1 MRVCIPRFLQIGKGG
16 MDSVPELLA
25 AIGGLKKPLIVTDKN
40 MIALGYVDRLTSIL
54 QAGGISFEIFDEV
67 VPDPTD
73 TVIFSGINVLVSAKC
88 DCVIGIGGGSPL
100 DTAKAIAV
108 MSQGSTDLENYRPP
122 AISNAPGLPILAIPT
137 TAGTGSEVTHHTVII
152 RSSTQEKISCRGE
165 AFMPTAAVIDYE
177 LTLSMPKRL
186 SIDNAIDTM
195 THGIEAYVS
204 KKASLFSDRM
214 ALDCLRLV
222 GPNLPRIYKDPED
235 EKARELL
242 MFAATLGGLAFTNA
256 SICLVHAMSRPLGA
270 LFHIP
275 HGLSNAMLLPQV
287 TEFSVQSAPDRYA
300 DCAKAMGI
308 ASTLDPNSVAC
319 KKLVQALY
327 VYQENFEVPSL
338 SAYGL
343 EREIFEKSMGAMIDD
358 AIRSGA
364 PKNNPKE
371 PSQEEM
377 REIYEK
383 AW

>member
-40 MIALGYVDRLTSIL
+40 MIALGYVDRLISIL
-54 QAGGISFEIFDEV
+54 QASGISFEIFDEV

-152 RSSTQEKISCRGE
+152 RASTQEKISCRGE

-242 MFAATLGGLAFTNA
+242 MFAATLGV
-256 SICLVHAMSRPLGA
+256 SH
-270 LFHIP
+270 
-275 HGLSNAMLLPQV
+275 
-287 TEFSVQSAPDRYA
+287 
-300 DCAKAMGI
+300 
-308 ASTLDPNSVAC
+308 
-319 KKLVQALY
+319 
-327 VYQENFEVPSL
+327 SL
-338 SAYGL
+338 MHRFA
-343 EREIFEKSMGAMIDD
+343 
-358 AIRSGA
+358 
-364 PKNNPKE
+364 
-371 PSQEEM
+371 
-377 REIYEK
+377 
-383 AW
+383 

>member
-1 MRVCIPRFLQIGKGG
+1 MRVCVPRFLQIGKGS
-16 MDSVPELLA
+16 MEAVPELLE
-25 AIGGLKKPLIVTDKN
+25 AIGELKKPLIVTDETMVN
-40 MIALGYVDRLTSIL
+40 LGYVDQLISIL
-54 QAGGISFEIFDEV
+54 HSRDMSFAVFDQV
-67 VPDPTD
+67 TPDPSD
-73 TVIFSGINVLVSAKC
+73 TVIIKGIAVLRDAGC

-108 MSQGSTDLENYRPP
+108 MSQGSSDLEDYRPP
-122 AISNAPGLPILAIPT
+122 AISNNPGLPILAIPT

-165 AFMPTAAVIDYE
+165 AFMPTAAVIDYG

-222 GPNLPRIYKDPED
+222 GPNLPTIYKDPNN

-242 MFAATLGGLAFTNA
+242 MFSATLGGLAFTNA

-287 TEFSVQSAPDRYA
+287 TEFSIDCAPSRYA
-300 DCAKAMGI
+300 DCAKAMGV
-308 ASTLDPNSVAC
+308 ASSADTDIVAC

-327 VYQENFEVPSL
+327 LFQENFEVPSIG
-338 SAYGL
+338 AYGVD
-343 EREIFEKSMGAMIDD
+343 RGIFETSLDLMIDD

-371 PSQEEM
+371 PSEEEM